1 MATVGGSAMGSLAY
15 LTTPFQLF
23 NERAAKDGFML
34 RWWLNDSVESVSS
47 GMTGSGSEL
56 TETTVGVT
64 ANSDAC
70 VVLLNT
76 WGGEGSDRV
85 ELTNGTQD
93 A

>member
-1 MATVGGSAMGSLAY
+1 
-15 LTTPFQLF
+15 
-23 NERAAKDGFML
+23 ML
-34 RWWLNDSVESVSS
+34 RWWLNDSVESESL
-47 GMTGSGSEL
+47 GIEGSGSEL

-70 VVLLNT
+70 VVFLNT

-93 A
+93 AYVSRDGYELQRILTETDSSTL